1 MATIAGPV
9 NITNL
14 PTAPTGTNLYLMLS
28 DSAGNLY
35 RAGLVHAGPAQPGEG
50 LAWEATGVKP

>member
-1 MATIAGPV
+1 MTTIAGPV
-9 NITNL
+9 NITDM
-14 PTAPTGTNLYLMLS
+14 PTPPAGTNLYLVLS

-35 RAGLVHAGPAQPGEG
+35 RAGLVHTGPAQLGEG